1 MEALRKNQMAIV
13 NIKNTVIVMNAFHD
27 LISRLSIA
35 EERISEL
42 EDDQQKLLKNRKRRK
57 NREKNTPKQNRAC
70 KSSRTIS
77 HGLTF

>member
-57 NREKNTPKQNRAC
+57 NREKTPQNRTEHA
-70 KSSRTIS
+70 RAQGQY
-77 HGLTF
+77 HMV